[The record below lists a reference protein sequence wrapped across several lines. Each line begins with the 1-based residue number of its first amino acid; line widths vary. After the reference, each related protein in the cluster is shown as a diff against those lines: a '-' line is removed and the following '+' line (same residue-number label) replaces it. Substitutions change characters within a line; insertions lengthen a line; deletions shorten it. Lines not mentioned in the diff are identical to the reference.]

1 MKLHATLAIIFISAM
16 NFGCSSAPKTYQ
28 GKGGMTAYAIK
39 PEAYIYHYQN
49 GFTGVDAIGW
59 DPNLQYAWS
68 RLGAAKT
75 CGIKFD
81 QAKVVSA
88 LIKKF
93 SSEKLIHEMNG
104 INFHNNQSQPIPG
117 FCTSERLKE
126 ISERVIQFEH
136 GDFPNIY

>member
-1 MKLHATLAIIFISAM
+1 
-16 NFGCSSAPKTYQ
+16 
-28 GKGGMTAYAIK
+28 MTAYAIK

-88 LIKKF
+88 LIKRF
-93 SSEKLIHEMNG
+93 SSNKLIHEMNG
-104 INFHNNQSQPIPG
+104 INFHHNQSQAIPG
-117 FCTSERLKE
+117 FCTAERLKE
-126 ISERVIQFEH
+126 ISERIVQFER
-136 GDFPNIY
+136 GEFPNIY